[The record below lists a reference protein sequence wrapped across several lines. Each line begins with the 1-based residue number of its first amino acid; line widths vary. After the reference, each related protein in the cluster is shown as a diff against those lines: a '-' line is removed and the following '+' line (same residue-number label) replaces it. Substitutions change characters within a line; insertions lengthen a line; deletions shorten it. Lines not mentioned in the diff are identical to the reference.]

1 MHAVGIS
8 KGMHTDL
15 GRSRP
20 PGEESSSGLPET
32 RSVSQSR
39 EGNAV
44 DGNYNL
50 VLRVYQVLPGGFI

>member
-20 PGEESSSGLPET
+20 PREESLSGLLET
-32 RSVSQSR
+32 CSIWQSG
-39 EGNAV
+39 EGDAIA
-44 DGNYNL
+44 GNYNL
-50 VLRVYQVLPGGFI
+50 VLHLYQLLPAGFI